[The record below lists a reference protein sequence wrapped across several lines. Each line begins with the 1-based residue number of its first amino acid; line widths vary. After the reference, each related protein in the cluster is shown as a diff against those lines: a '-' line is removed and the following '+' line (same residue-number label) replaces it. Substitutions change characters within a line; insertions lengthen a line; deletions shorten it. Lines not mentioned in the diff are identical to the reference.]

1 VVVEWLVISRASEG
15 PKAFVHLPPCEVV
28 YSFDTTRVTS
38 KLYRELACM
47 AGIRFHSGL

>member
-1 VVVEWLVISRASEG
+1 VVVEWLVISRALEG
-15 PKAFVHLPPCEVV
+15 PKAFVHLPCEVV

-38 KLYRELACM
+38 KLHRELACM